1 MSPPLEGFENS
12 AQSMM
17 GSWREGGPVPRSKQ
31 QPAEASMQQPADVR
45 TDFTCAQRR
54 ESLAFLSD
62 DVIARHPVYR
72 ALQGLACGVA
82 HALHG
87 FSVEGWKQVP
97 KQKGVMLVSL
107 HTTHSGDIGPCML
120 YGQKLSGR
128 VVRGL
133 LHRLLM
139 ATAPILRYIGGVPGY
154 RDTAYELLRAG
165 NWVAVVPGGAEEIMA
180 HNSANGQNAYAVA
193 WESKSGQQRAGF
205 AKVAQSMG
213 EGFQIFPCF
222 CENGEVRFRRGR
234 LDPFCLTV
242 ACIDGSLTAVLRRK
256 CVSTPS
262 SICGHFLG

>member
-180 HNSANGQNAYAVA
+180 HNSANGQLPGSPSQASSALDSLKSRSRWA
-193 WESKSGQQRAGF
+193 RASKSSRAS
-205 AKVAQSMG
+205 A
-213 EGFQIFPCF
+213 
-222 CENGEVRFRRGR
+222 RTGR
-234 LDPFCLTV
+234 
-242 ACIDGSLTAVLRRK
+242 
-256 CVSTPS
+256 CVSAAAGSTR
-262 SICGHFLG
+262 FV